1 MWRLVGIQGMYK
13 GRFFDLNKDRLT
25 VGKDGSCAIC
35 LGDDTSVAQKQAELV
50 LCNGS
55 YIYRDTDSPCPTML
69 NGDNIA
75 GMVALKIG
83 DSIQIGESVFRVEET
98 VDSRPQASV
107 PSAVDT
113 GGVVAIAQPVQQ
125 YPATQYSPN
134 DDSHT
139 SGLAIASL
147 VLSIVWLFGIG
158 TILSFIFGIVSTNQ
172 INRSRGRLKGR
183 GLATAGIAISST
195 TIMLMLIA
203 VPNITSGRQRSQAQE
218 CILNL
223 KMIDSAKEQWAMDTK
238 AADGDLGPT
247 MDEIAGPGYYIRE
260 VPICPSGGS
269 YEIGAIGDDPTCSC
283 GDQGDADLSNDH
295 VL

>member
-1 MWRLVGIQGMYK
+1 MWRLVGIQGLYK

-35 LGDDTSVAQKQAELV
+35 LGDDTSVAEKQAELV

-98 VDSRPQASV
+98 VESRPQASV
-107 PSAVDT
+107 PSAANST
-113 GGVVAIAQPVQQ
+113 APAIHQPVQQ
-125 YPATQYSPN
+125 YPTAQSSAG

-139 SGLAIASL
+139 GGLAIASF

-158 TILSFIFGIVSTNQ
+158 TILSLIFGIVSMNQ
-172 INRSRGRLKGR
+172 INRSKGRLKGR

-203 VPNITSGRQRSQAQE
+203 VPNITSGRQHSQAQE

-247 MDEIAGPGYYIRE
+247 MEEIAGPGLYIKE
-260 VPICPSGGS
+260 LPECPCGGS
-269 YEIGAIGDDPTCSC
+269 YDMGLIGEDPICNI
-283 GDQGDADLSNDH
+283 GDQGDSDPSNDH
-295 VL
+295 TL